1 MTSIEKSNYLLET
14 MELDNFLFYI
24 YDRTINHSF
33 KIQKIV
39 ETKHFFDRLL
49 LKYTDPVAISVDNE
63 KIPRCYHDINH
74 IAEGVRDLVDIEQ
87 DFKSI
92 NLVLIAWFYHDSHYL
107 VGSNS
112 DNEKMSAD
120 YSLMDLIRMGWSGEK
135 AGKVYDLIMWTK
147 HKENPPENDY
157 EANLIVDVD
166 LLRASASPFEA
177 FSLSTEMLR
186 KEFSIYSEED
196 WSKGRLKFWEDF
208 LKMKNGRI
216 FRTSHFSHLNE
227 IALDNIN
234 KSIELLKTNNRIL

>member
-1 MTSIEKSNYLLET
+1 MTNQLKANNLLET
-14 MELDNFLFYI
+14 LQYDNFLFYI
-24 YDRTINHSF
+24 YDRTINHGF
-33 KIQKIV
+33 KLQNMV
-39 ETKHFFDRLL
+39 ETRPFFNKLL
-49 LKYTDPVAISVDNE
+49 EKYTEPVAVIDGKPIARNYHSLDHIS
-63 KIPRCYHDINH
+63 
-74 IAEGVRDLVDIEQ
+74 EGIVDLVAVEQ
-87 DFKSI
+87 DFKPI

-135 AGKVYDLIMWTK
+135 AGRVYDLIMWTK

-166 LLRASASPFEA
+166 LLRTSVTPFEA
-177 FSLSTEMLR
+177 FSLSTEMIR
-186 KEFSIYSEED
+186 KEFSMYSEEE

-208 LKMKNGRI
+208 LEMKKGKV

-227 IALDNIN
+227 IALYNIN
-234 KSIELLKTNNRIL
+234 KAIELLKN